1 MTMSDAPISENS
13 DMTASHFIEVN
24 DLTVDRGGKRVIHG
38 ISFTVPSGEITA
50 LLGANGAGKSSTVMA
65 LAGAIPAAGGSV
77 RLGGLTLNG
86 LVPDRIRREGVALVP
101 EGHRV
106 LGQMTVEDNLLV
118 AALDRTAG
126 ARKAGLDRVYGIF
139 PELRERRH
147 QLASNLS
154 GGQKQMVAMG
164 QAFIARPRFMI
175 VDELSLGLAPTVVKR
190 LGEALTLAAGEGIGV
205 LLIEQFANLALGLS
219 SRAMVMER
227 GRLAFSGTSEALK
240 ANPGILHGAYLA
252 H

>member
-1 MTMSDAPISENS
+1 MQHSIAVE
-13 DMTASHFIEVN
+13 
-24 DLTVDRGGKRVIHG
+24 DLRVERGGKRVIHG
-38 ISFTVPSGEITA
+38 VSFQVPAGEITT

-65 LAGAIPAAGGSV
+65 LAGAIPSAGGRV
-77 RLGGLTLNG
+77 RLGDEILSGM
-86 LVPDRIRREGVALVP
+86 VPDRIRRLGVALVP

-118 AALDRTAG
+118 AALDKTPA
-126 ARKAGLDRVYGIF
+126 ARRDGLDHVFAIF
-139 PELRERRH
+139 PELKERR
-147 QLASNLS
+147 QQYASNLS

-175 VDELSLGLAPTVVKR
+175 VDELSLGLAPSVVKR
-190 LGEALTLAAGEGIGV
+190 LGEALLLAAKGGIGV
-205 LLIEQFANLALGLS
+205 LLIEQFANLALQLA

-227 GRLAFSGTSEALK
+227 GKLVFDGTSAQLRE
-240 ANPGILHGAYLA
+240 NTGILHGAYLS